1 MTPTTMATSPVR
13 CVSGSRRDSLEY
25 LRLHS
30 LEPYLED
37 AVLWALYSED
47 KLSPRERLRDYF
59 KRVLALENINGR
71 EYAYT
76 GSTAWNRRAFV
87 VAFHVCVDPLR
98 DMDLSI
104 MDFHQLLLVLCP
116 DFPRATLDAII
127 HVLPRAL
134 QQDGKFHCGTLA
146 TAFQVHW
153 YHANFLAGLD
163 PFFRRA
169 VRIEAG
175 ELVPTGREDGE
186 SAALPFPELAEA
198 VTYLNAAQGG
208 RKAHPSAIAWPV
220 VAQCLA
226 KAGFRDAVSFRRL
239 CQCLIQSDVLARR
252 LHTKPLVQRDL
263 AAILEGRPPRGPR
276 LPVEDAV
283 EEKPEPAP
291 APAKPRRLRKKVN
304 AMRAAGRKR
313 EPRAAA
319 GEAEAPEE
327 E

>member
-1 MTPTTMATSPVR
+1 MTPPTMAALASPVR
-13 CVSGSRRDSLEY
+13 SVSGSRRDSLDY
-25 LRLHS
+25 MRLHA

-37 AVLWALYSED
+37 AALWALYNED
-47 KLSPRERLRDYF
+47 KLSPCERLRDYF
-59 KRVLALENINGR
+59 KRVLALEKINGR

-153 YHANFLAGLD
+153 YHAKFLAGLD
-163 PFFRRA
+163 PFFRRT

-186 SAALPFPELAEA
+186 SAALPFSELAEA
-198 VTYLNAAQGG
+198 VTYLNTG
-208 RKAHPSAIAWPV
+208 RRAHPSAIAWPV

-252 LHTKPLVQRDL
+252 LHTKPLVQHRV

-276 LPVEDAV
+276 LPAEDAV
-283 EEKPEPAP
+283 EDDEPEP

-304 AMRAAGRKR
+304 AMRALAGRRR
-313 EPRAAA
+313 ESRAAA
-319 GEAEAPEE
+319 GEAEARAEE
-327 E
+327 